1 MYVTHKKNCIKSC
14 SFSFRL
20 SPAPEKNAKF
30 MWTFKLVHMQPEK
43 RTYYFAA
50 YSEREMN
57 VGVFVSVFSLTML
70 PRADCDNVT

>member
-1 MYVTHKKNCIKSC
+1 MLHIKKIKSC
-14 SFSFRL
+14 SFLFRL

-30 MWTFKLVHMQPEK
+30 TWTFKLAHMQPEK

-57 VGVFVSVFSLTML
+57 VGVFVSVFSLPVTML
-70 PRADCDNVT
+70 PRSDCDNVT